1 MGGLTE
7 RHVEER
13 IREAVRTLRRLPEQ
27 KARGYVSLWPAI
39 KHDPVEI
46 LNMEKTPFR
55 LGPPMPDEID
65 RMEEVLF
72 VWLKWLEPDERRL
85 VWLRAE
91 RVRWKVICGRLGV
104 SRTKAWETY
113 QKALIRI
120 ASKASR

>member
-13 IREAVRTLRRLPEQ
+13 IREAVRTLRRLPEE
-27 KARGYVSLWPAI
+27 RVMGFVSLWPPI
-39 KHDPVEI
+39 RHDAVEI
-46 LNMEKTPFR
+46 LNMEKLPMR
-55 LGPPMPDEID
+55 LGPPMADEIT

-91 RVRWKVICGRLGV
+91 KVRWKLICSRLGV
-104 SRTKAWETY
+104 GRTKAWEMY
-113 QKALIRI
+113 CKALARI
-120 ASKASR
+120 AARAK